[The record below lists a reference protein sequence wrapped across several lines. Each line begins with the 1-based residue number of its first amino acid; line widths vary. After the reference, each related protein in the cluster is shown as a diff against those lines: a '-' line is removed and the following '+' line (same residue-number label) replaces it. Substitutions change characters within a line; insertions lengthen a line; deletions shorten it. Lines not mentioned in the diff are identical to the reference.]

1 MIDILWNRFPARCVE
16 IRNATPTLVADDS
29 LNTERRMMWNER
41 NRLMALADNGKHAAG
56 ERIIRN
62 YGFEGVYVNGGP

>member
-41 NRLMALADNGKHAAG
+41 NRLMALADNGKHS
-56 ERIIRN
+56 R
-62 YGFEGVYVNGGP
+62 